1 MTKVFAEK
9 LLRCVTGLALF
20 GIGITLFIRAD
31 LGLAPWDIFH
41 TGVAERLDI
50 SVGIVIVGTGLL
62 LLLLWIPLRQKPG
75 LGTILNAL
83 EIGLMVDVSKQFIG
97 ETNNLVVRLLLV
109 LAGLVVVGIGT
120 AMYLGSDLGSGPRDG
135 IMLGMTKRKFFG
147 RFLSIRLARTLIE
160 VTVLLAGLFL
170 GGKVGI
176 GTLVFMFGIGPLVQF
191 LLPFVSV
198 RTSQHA

>member
-1 MTKVFAEK
+1 
-9 LLRCVTGLALF
+9 
-20 GIGITLFIRAD
+20 
-31 LGLAPWDIFH
+31 
-41 TGVAERLDI
+41 
-50 SVGIVIVGTGLL
+50 
-62 LLLLWIPLRQKPG
+62 
-75 LGTILNAL
+75 
-83 EIGLMVDVSKQFIG
+83 
-97 ETNNLVVRLLLV
+97 
-109 LAGLVVVGIGT
+109 
-120 AMYLGSDLGSGPRDG
+120 MYLGSDLGSGPRDG
-135 IMLGMTKRKFFG
+135 IMLGMTKREFFG

>member
-1 MTKVFAEK
+1 MTKLFVEK

-20 GIGITLFIRAD
+20 GIGITFFIRAD

-83 EIGLMVDVSKQFIG
+83 EIGLMVNVSKQFIG
-97 ETNNLVVRLLLV
+97 ETNNLAARLLLV
-109 LAGLVVVGIGT
+109 LAGLVVVGVGT
-120 AMYLGSDLGSGPRDG
+120 ALYLGSDLGSGPRDG

-147 RFLSIRLARTLIE
+147 RSLSIRLARTLIE
-160 VTVLLAGLFL
+160 VTVLVAGLFL

-198 RTSQHA
+198 RNPQQA

>member
-1 MTKVFAEK
+1 MTKLFAEK
-9 LLRCVTGLALF
+9 LLRCVAGLALF

-50 SVGIVIVGTGLL
+50 SVGVVIVGTGLL

-135 IMLGMTKRKFFG
+135 IMLGMTKREFFG

-176 GTLVFMFGIGPLVQF
+176 GTVVFMFGIGPLVQF

>member
-1 MTKVFAEK
+1 MTKLFVEK

-20 GIGITLFIRAD
+20 GIGITFFIRAD

-83 EIGLMVDVSKQFIG
+83 EIGLMVNVSKQFIG
-97 ETNNLVVRLLLV
+97 ETNNLAARLLLV
-109 LAGLVVVGIGT
+109 LAGLVVVGVGT
-120 AMYLGSDLGSGPRDG
+120 ALYLGSDLGSGPRDG

-147 RFLSIRLARTLIE
+147 RSLSIRLARTLIE

-198 RTSQHA
+198 RNPQQA